1 MACTIGIPKETL
13 PKETRVALTPEIA
26 KKLIAKKFKVLIE
39 AGAGERAGYPDSEF
53 QAVGAEVSRD
63 RAQVWGAD
71 LVWKIQRPSLD
82 DVGALK
88 QGGVLASLLDPFKAD
103 DLFDRLAARRV
114 NALCMEL
121 IPRTSRAQSM
131 DVLSSQANIAGYR
144 AVLEA
149 TRFFPRFFPMM
160 MTSAG
165 SAKAAKVVV
174 LGAGVAGL
182 QAIATARRL
191 GAGVEAY
198 DVRPEVKE
206 QIQSLGAKFIE
217 IDIGESGSGS
227 GGYAKELSAEAK
239 KKLDAGLAERI
250 RKADVVITTAAI
262 PGRKAPLLIPET
274 TVVGMRPGS
283 VIVDMAAS
291 GGGNC
296 ELTQVDEVVSK
307 HGVTIVGVGN
317 WPALM
322 PADASSFFARNLM
335 NLLAIHSKEDKEA
348 GPSLSF
354 NLEDDIIAASLVTH
368 DGQVRYR
375 RK

>member
-13 PKETRVALTPEIA
+13 PKETRVAMTPEIA
-26 KKLIAKKFKVLIE
+26 KKLVAKKYRIIIE
-39 AGAGERAGYPDSEF
+39 SGAGEKAGFSDADF
-53 QAVGAEVSRD
+53 QSAGAEVVRS
-63 RAQVWGAD
+63 RAQVLGAD
-71 LVWKIQRPSLD
+71 LVWKIQRPSAE
-82 DVGALK
+82 DVAALK
-88 QGGVLASLLDPFKAD
+88 QGGAIACLLDPFLQD
-103 DLFDRLAARRV
+103 DLFEKIASRRV
-114 NALCMEL
+114 SALCLEL
-121 IPRTSRAQSM
+121 VPRTSRAQSM

-149 TRFFPRFFPMM
+149 TRFYPRFFPMM

-191 GAGVEAY
+191 GAAVEAY

-227 GGYAKELSAEAK
+227 GGYAKELSPEAR

-262 PGRKAPLLIPET
+262 PGRKAPLLVPES
-274 TVVGMRPGS
+274 TVIGMRSGS

-291 GGGNC
+291 TGGNC
-296 ELTQVDEVVSK
+296 ELTVMDEVVSK
-307 HGVTIVGVGN
+307 HGVTIVGAGN

-322 PADASSFFARNLM
+322 PADSSAFFARNLM
-335 NLLAIHSKEDKEA
+335 NLLAIHVREEKES
-348 GPSLSF
+348 GPTLQF
-354 NLEDDIIAASLVTH
+354 NLEDDIIAAALVTH
-368 DGQVRYR
+368 DGQIRAR